1 MKFLRLIVAA
11 STCCAIM
18 SCAGFPTGRGS
29 AKLMPCATSD
39 ATQLLVQSAARG
51 VRFDLPA
58 DAKGPSYNSDDYY
71 ASRPTWTGA
80 HWRAHFVYGNG
91 GLTEFMKGD
100 RCCSLDDKAMHRQ
113 VCVGVYMYY
122 GAMADISHVESPD
135 KVSSVQVTIE
145 PNGLSENEALKVIA
159 SIVTSWEQQ

>member
-1 MKFLRLIVAA
+1 
-11 STCCAIM
+11 
-18 SCAGFPTGRGS
+18 
-29 AKLMPCATSD
+29 
-39 ATQLLVQSAARG
+39 
-51 VRFDLPA
+51 
-58 DAKGPSYNSDDYY
+58 
-71 ASRPTWTGA
+71 
-80 HWRAHFVYGNG
+80 
-91 GLTEFMKGD
+91 
-100 RCCSLDDKAMHRQ
+100 MHRQ